1 MVNGVHGVPGPIV
14 PSPVAVEDI
23 IEQGVVTVLIH
34 PMLESYVQALLLILN
49 LAIQVRVL
57 LVMQLM

>member
-1 MVNGVHGVPGPIV
+1 MVNGVSGVPGPIV

-23 IEQGVVTVLIH
+23 IEQGVVTVLIQ